1 MEHYRKLCTLF
12 LVIYDIVLILSEVK
26 DLAFSPHEAKEPI
39 TKVTCRR
46 NAAPPHTPSPLH
58 NQSNMRRVHRYY
70 VYILTSSSRRALY
83 TGITNN
89 LPLRVCQHR
98 EALEGFTAHYKSGAS
113 STMRSSLMCAMPS
126 TGKRKSKAGPAGR
139 KIALYPKRIHP
150 GEISPPILD

>member
-1 MEHYRKLCTLF
+1 
-12 LVIYDIVLILSEVK
+12 VK

-46 NAAPPHTPSPLH
+46 NAAPPHTPSPSH

-98 EALEGFTAHYKSGAS
+98 EALEGFTAHYKVWRLVHYEIFVDVRNAIDREKEIKGWTRGKKNRLVSE
-113 STMRSSLMCAMPS
+113 TNPS
-126 TGKRKSKAGPAGR
+126 WRDLAADFGLETWPPHSK
-139 KIALYPKRIHP
+139 
-150 GEISPPILD
+150 